1 MTLAERTSVILRPNP
16 QRVLARLFIPGEEH
30 LIVGKSRA
38 KEVVARCMNLS
49 ESTVQETFAT
59 TIARF
64 GHRHRELEDQL
75 LIHFCAVENLVDP
88 SEPELSRERKMLIGA
103 YFTQEYSFESAAYF
117 NPSMVAHPDQSGLSS
132 GYLRIIMSVRAV
144 GEGHISSLVFRSG
157 IINPIGEIL
166 IDSSPHY
173 ANAHAKRNSV
183 LNTHVVKQT
192 ALASGCD
199 DERLD
204 LVLGLLPSKFTPA
217 DLEVAMSQ
225 VIPMPQ
231 PDSEPDPVRAVLQS
245 IGQSGYEINFSDKTP
260 ISEQVLW
267 PTSPDERGGIED
279 ARWVH
284 FTKPDGSTSYVA
296 TYTAYD
302 GQAVTTRVFETQNFR
317 NYTSTNLTGS
327 AITNKGVALFP
338 RTIDGKYLAM
348 SRWDRESNSI
358 AFSDDGYHWDKAT
371 TIQVAN
377 QPWEIVHIGNCGSPL
392 ETEYG
397 WIVITHGTG
406 PMREYC
412 LGAILLDL
420 QDPTKVIGRL
430 SQPLLSANADE
441 RNGYVPNVVYSCGG
455 LIHNGT
461 IFLPYGFSDFGTR
474 IATVNVAELVD
485 AMLTNGPDKVEVLA
499 GNVNEKSPN
508 GLAI

>member
-16 QRVLARLFIPGEEH
+16 QRVLSRLFIPGEEH
-30 LIVGKSRA
+30 LIIGTSRA
-38 KEVVARCMNLS
+38 KDVVARCMNLS
-49 ESTVQETFAT
+49 EEVVQETFAM

-64 GHRHRELEDQL
+64 GSRHRNLEDQL
-75 LIHFCAVENLVDP
+75 LIHFSAVENLVE
-88 SEPELSRERKMLIGA
+88 SHEGEISIERKMLIGA

-144 GEGHISSLVFRSG
+144 GEGHISSMVFRSG

-173 ANAHAKRNSV
+173 ATSHAKRNSL
-183 LNTHVVKQT
+183 LNSRVVKQT
-192 ALASGCD
+192 AIESGLD
-199 DERLD
+199 AERLD
-204 LVLGLLPSKFTPA
+204 LVLGLLPNKFTPA
-217 DLEVAMSQ
+217 DLEVALAQ
-225 VIPMPQ
+225 VIPMQ
-231 PDSEPDPVRAVLQS
+231 QADSALDPVRTMLQN
-245 IGQSGYEINFSDKTP
+245 IVQNGYEINFSDETP

-279 ARWVH
+279 ARWVQ
-284 FTKPDGSTSYVA
+284 FTHPDGTSNYLA

-302 GQAVTTRVFETQNFR
+302 GQSVTTRVFETENFR

-338 RTIDGKYLAM
+338 RTINGKYLAM

-358 AFSDDGYHWDKAT
+358 AFSNDGYHWDEAV

-392 ETEYG
+392 ETDYG
-397 WIVITHGTG
+397 WVVITHGTG

-420 QDPTKVIGRL
+420 DDPTKVIGRL
-430 SQPLLSANADE
+430 SHPLLSANSDE

-461 IFLPYGFSDFGTR
+461 LFLPFGFSDTGTR

-485 AMLTNGPDKVEVLA
+485 AMLTNGPE
-499 GNVNEKSPN
+499 NVDTSRSRGSDSSPN
-508 GLAI
+508 G

>member
-16 QRVLARLFIPGEEH
+16 QRVLSRLFIPGEEH

-38 KEVVARCMNLS
+38 KEVVSRCMNLS
-49 ESTVQETFAT
+49 EDVVQETFAT

-64 GHRHRELEDQL
+64 GHRHRDLEEQL
-75 LIHFCAVENLVDP
+75 LVHFCAVENLVDQ
-88 SEPELSRERKMLIGA
+88 SAGEITRERKMLIGA

-173 ANAHAKRNSV
+173 ATSHTKRSSV
-183 LNTHVVKQT
+183 LHNHVVKQT
-192 ALASGCD
+192 AISSGCD

-204 LVLGLLPSKFTPA
+204 LVLGLLPNKFTPA
-217 DLEVAMSQ
+217 DLEVALSQ
-225 VIPMPQ
+225 VIPMNQ
-231 PDSEPDPVRAVLQS
+231 SETEPDPVRAVLQT
-245 IGQSGYEINFSDKTP
+245 IVQSGYETNFSDKTP

-279 ARWVH
+279 ARWVY
-284 FTKPDGSTSYVA
+284 FTKPNGTSSYIA

-302 GQAVTTRVFETQNFR
+302 GHSVSTRVFETENFC

-327 AITNKGVALFP
+327 AINNKGVALFP
-338 RTIDGKYLAM
+338 RTINGKYLAM

-358 AFSDDGYHWDKAT
+358 AFSDDGFHWDKAT

-392 ETEYG
+392 ETESG

-420 QDPTKVIGRL
+420 EDPTKVIGRL

-461 IFLPYGFSDFGTR
+461 IFLPYGFSDTGTR
-474 IATVNVAELVD
+474 IATVNVAELVE
-485 AMLTNGPDKVEVLA
+485 AMLANGPIGNETPA
-499 GNVNEKSPN
+499 GSLNENVPN
-508 GLAI
+508 GLAT

>member
-1 MTLAERTSVILRPNP
+1 MTLVERTSVILRPNP

-30 LIVGKSRA
+30 LIAGKSRA
-38 KEVVARCMNLS
+38 KEVVERCMNLS
-49 ESTVQETFAT
+49 EPTVQETFTT
-59 TIARF
+59 TIAKF
-64 GHRHRELEDQL
+64 GHRHRDLEEQL
-75 LIHFCAVENLVDP
+75 LVHFCAVENLVD
-88 SEPELSRERKMLIGA
+88 SGAGELSSERKKLIGA

-132 GYLRIIMSVRAV
+132 GYLRILMSIRAV

-173 ANAHAKRNSV
+173 ATSHAKRNSV
-183 LNTHVVKQT
+183 LNNHVVKQT
-192 ALASGCD
+192 AVASGCD

-225 VIPMPQ
+225 VIPMKQ
-231 PDSEPDPVRAVLQS
+231 ADSEPDPVRTVLKS
-245 IGQSGYEINFSDKTP
+245 IMHSGYEINFSDKTP

-284 FTKPDGSTSYVA
+284 FTKPDASKSYLA

-302 GQAVTTRVFETQNFR
+302 GHSVSTRIFETENFR

-338 RTIDGKYLAM
+338 RTIGGKYLAM

-358 AFSDDGYHWDKAT
+358 AFSDDGFHWDKAT

-377 QPWEIVHIGNCGSPL
+377 QPWEIVHVGNCGSPL

-406 PMREYC
+406 PMREYS

-420 QDPTKVIGRL
+420 VDPTKVIGRL
-430 SQPLLSANADE
+430 SHPLLSANMEE

-461 IFLPYGFSDFGTR
+461 LFLPYGFSDFGTR

-485 AMLTNGPDKVEVLA
+485 AMLTNGPERIDSLLA
-499 GNVNEKSPN
+499 TSTESFPK
-508 GLAI
+508 GLAT